1 MTDDAAHPATGPAPL
16 ISVLLPVHNGGA
28 FLAEALDSVLSQT
41 LGDLEVIAVENG
53 STDGSL
59 RVLRDRAALD
69 ERLRVIDAGPVGLV
83 AALNL
88 AIGTA
93 RGRYLARMDAD
104 DIADPRRFDHQVHYL
119 RTHRD
124 IAVIGTAHD
133 YIDSSGVTVGSRRF
147 ATGPDLV
154 AASFYFGNPIAHPT
168 VMIDRR
174 RTGELTYPSEWPDAE
189 DLALWLAISRSGA
202 KVDNLGELLMHYRVH
217 QDSVTAQPD
226 AAVGSSDIDA
236 VVAAS
241 RWPPRPCRWAVTRT
255 FNVKGRRISIG
266 SFLLGV
272 IALNALNLVHREVK
286 VWALLSRSTLAIA
299 AGLPRPS
306 RR

>member
-59 RVLRDRAALD
+59 SVLRDRATHD
-69 ERLRVIDAGPVGLV
+69 DRLRVIDAGPVGLV

-241 RWPPRPCRWAVTRT
+241 RWPPGHAG
-255 FNVKGRRISIG
+255 GRLRAPST
-266 SFLLGV
+266 SR
-272 IALNALNLVHREVK
+272 ADA
-286 VWALLSRSTLAIA
+286 SRSV
-299 AGLPRPS
+299 RFCS
-306 RR
+306 V